1 MRDAHFYIGRIR
13 NRDNLSVNGGIN
25 FNQNQTTNGTFM
37 LLGPTLGF
45 SKPFFSTKLTVA
57 ISASFNKAFQEGSDA
72 GTTIN
77 GSSSFQYRL
86 SKSHRLQL
94 TMTALQNKTTFVA
107 SREFTEVRFMAGY
120 TFTFQ
125 TKP

>member
-1 MRDAHFYIGRIR
+1 M
-13 NRDNLSVNGGIN
+13 
-25 FNQNQTTNGTFM
+25 
-37 LLGPTLGF
+37 
-45 SKPFFSTKLTVA
+45 
-57 ISASFNKAFQEGSDA
+57 
-72 GTTIN
+72 
-77 GSSSFQYRL
+77 
-86 SKSHRLQL
+86 